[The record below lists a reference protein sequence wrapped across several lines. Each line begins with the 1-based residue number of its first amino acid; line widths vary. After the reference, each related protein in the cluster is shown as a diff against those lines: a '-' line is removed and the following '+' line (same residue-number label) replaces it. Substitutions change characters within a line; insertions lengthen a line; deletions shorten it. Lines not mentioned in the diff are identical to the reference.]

1 MNDLELI
8 LKVIEKSL
16 TNNLK
21 ICLDSVLTQ
30 LENSIRDEMKV
41 KQNMSAN
48 ENTILNV
55 ISILF
60 EYKCVNQLPIN
71 MDQNITLN
79 NKNLDQILFKS
90 EIFTKTLSKC
100 FITFRKLRLFFT
112 LFLSINCLIFS
123 FMNSICNLDLKQNAM
138 KYNKYI
144 YL

>member
-60 EYKCVNQLPIN
+60 EYNCVNQL
-71 MDQNITLN
+71 L
-79 NKNLDQILFKS
+79 
-90 EIFTKTLSKC
+90 
-100 FITFRKLRLFFT
+100 
-112 LFLSINCLIFS
+112 
-123 FMNSICNLDLKQNAM
+123 
-138 KYNKYI
+138 
-144 YL
+144 